1 MSAQHTQGKLK
12 VVSTYA
18 IPEIRDQEDH
28 FVFAAGSASPQSFVN
43 ARRLAACW
51 NACEG
56 LPTEKLEISPIFDV
70 AMEAKRYLASVE
82 KQRDELLE
90 ALREMAERIEDH
102 PAYEALTEEEED
114 LTGGDTAE
122 LSYLARVGRTAIA
135 KAEGGEE

>member
-43 ARRLAACW
+43 ARRLVACW

-56 LPTEKLEISPIFDV
+56 ISTDLLENLTLTGDTIAARLKLRDATERE
-70 AMEAKRYLASVE
+70 LAA
-82 KQRDELLE
+82 QRDELLVACRPE
-90 ALREMAERIEDH
+90 DRAENLFRNCLYNAS
-102 PAYEALTEEEED
+102 PA
-114 LTGGDTAE
+114 TAE
-122 LSYLARVGRTAIA
+122 AINACRDAAWPERTE
-135 KAEGGEE
+135 K

>member
-43 ARRLAACW
+43 ARRLVACW

-56 LPTEKLEISPIFDV
+56 ISTDLLENLTLTGDTIAARLKLRDATERE
-70 AMEAKRYLASVE
+70 LAA
-82 KQRDELLE
+82 QRDELL
-90 ALREMAERIEDH
+90 RQIRNT
-102 PAYEALTEEEED
+102 PGTV
-114 LTGGDTAE
+114 G
-122 LSYLARVGRTAIA
+122 LAKFRN
-135 KAEGGEE
+135 EP